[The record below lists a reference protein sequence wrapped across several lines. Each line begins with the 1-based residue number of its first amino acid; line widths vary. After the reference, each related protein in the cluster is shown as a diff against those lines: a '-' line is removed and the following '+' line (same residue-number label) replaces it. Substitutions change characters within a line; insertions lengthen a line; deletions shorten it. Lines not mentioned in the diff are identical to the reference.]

1 VMLTNQPNATAAV
14 PRGIG
19 TYATSEPIDGLG
31 IRPAQYSPNFAVNN
45 YTYGRTNGM
54 EYTNAAGAIVTD
66 VHSIGFVW
74 ATMLWDLH
82 WKYAEKYGYSSDVMS
97 NNTNGSRRVLQ
108 LVYNALALQGCNP
121 GFIEGRNAILAAEA
135 ANTETGGADK
145 CMIWN
150 VFAKRGLGVNAA
162 AGSKTNI
169 NDQVEDF
176 TVPTE
181 CATAATSETG
191 NNAALSIYPN
201 PAKNEFYFK
210 SAKNILGKVNVEIFD
225 ASGKLVS
232 SQKMSATE
240 AVNTQ
245 NLANGVYVVKV
256 SGLGVNYSSKLM
268 IKK

>member
-1 VMLTNQPNATAAV
+1 MQNQ
-14 PRGIG
+14 
-19 TYATSEPIDGLG
+19 
-31 IRPAQYSPNFAVNN
+31 
-45 YTYGRTNGM
+45 
-54 EYTNAAGAIVTD
+54 
-66 VHSIGFVW
+66 
-74 ATMLWDLH
+74 
-82 WKYAEKYGYSSDVMS
+82 S
-97 NNTNGSRRVLQ
+97 NNTNGSTRVLQ

-210 SAKNILGKVNVEIFD
+210 SAKNILGKGLIVHQGAD
-225 ASGKLVS
+225 DYVS
-232 SQKMSATE
+232 QPAGNAGVRVACSAI
-240 AVNTQ
+240 
-245 NLANGVYVVKV
+245 
-256 SGLGVNYSSKLM
+256 
-268 IKK
+268 IK